1 MLLLRTPC
9 HPWQG
14 FFVDPIAAPTVRQQV
29 RRVKQKHDGTLY
41 IPVQAPSIDAQM
53 ERGSHLHLLPP
64 PGSQPVPADGELQW
78 FTTGPMELELGGSL
92 PSVTVAYRTWGTLNE
107 TRDNAVLVLHALT
120 GDSQASGDGGW
131 WSPLIGPGKAID
143 TDRAFVICSNILGGC
158 QGTTGPA
165 SIDPVTGR
173 PYAMRFPLITIGD
186 MVALQRR
193 LVESFGIT
201 GLIAAGGS
209 IGGAQAL
216 EWATRHSDLVR
227 ASIPVAVT
235 AALGP
240 QAIALNEAGRRAIM
254 ADPDWRGGEY
264 ASDGVF
270 PADGL
275 AIARMIAMTQ
285 FHSNESMDARFD
297 RKAATRPSLYP
308 SFGGTFDVEGYIHYH
323 GAALVRRFDA
333 NSHLYLTR
341 AMDLYDLYRDGG
353 VDWLERIDAPMLL
366 LGIRSDWLYPA
377 AGVRALRD
385 QVAAAGKQVD
395 YYELDSPD
403 GHDAF
408 LKEWEMLTE
417 SIGPFIG
424 ASLDELDVALSH
436 VARGR

>member
-1 MLLLRTPC
+1 M
-9 HPWQG
+9 
-14 FFVDPIAAPTVRQQV
+14 DN
-29 RRVKQKHDGTLY
+29 RVKQKFDGSIY
-41 IPVQAPSIDAQM
+41 IPPKATEASAGSG
-53 ERGSHLHLLPP
+53 RGGLLQLLPP
-64 PGSQPVPADGELQW
+64 IETFSEPGDGVLQV
-78 FTTGPMELELGGSL
+78 FLTGPLELELGGSL
-92 PSVTVAYRTWGTLNE
+92 PGATVAYRTWGRLNE
-107 TRDNAVLVLHALT
+107 ARDNVVLVLHALT
-120 GDSQASGDGGW
+120 GDSQAAGDGGW
-131 WSPLIGPGKAID
+131 WAPLIGSGKAID

-165 SIDPVTGR
+165 SIDPLTGR

-186 MVALQRR
+186 MVNLQRR
-193 LVESFGIT
+193 LVESMGIT
-201 GLIAAGGS
+201 GLIAIGGS

-216 EWATRHSDLVR
+216 EWATRHTDLVR
-227 ASIPVAVT
+227 ASVPVAVT
-235 AALGP
+235 SALGP
-240 QAIALNEAGRRAIM
+240 QSIALNEAGRRAIM

-264 ASDGVF
+264 ASEDVF

-285 FHSNESMDARFD
+285 FHSTESMSARFD

-353 VDWLERIDAPMLL
+353 AEYWLDRIEAPMLL

-377 AGVRALRD
+377 AGVRELRD
-385 QVAAAGKQVD
+385 RIAARGKQVE
-395 YYELDSPD
+395 YCELDSPD

-408 LKEWEMLTE
+408 LKEWTMLTE
-417 SIGPFIG
+417 SIGPFVST
-424 ASLDELDVALSH
+424 SLDELDIVHPLVAS
-436 VARGR
+436 GD

>member
-1 MLLLRTPC
+1 MKQRFD
-9 HPWQG
+9 G
-14 FFVDPIAAPTVRQQV
+14 SIFFPM
-29 RRVKQKHDGTLY
+29 
-41 IPVQAPSIDAQM
+41 QAPDTGAEL
-53 ERGSHLHLLPP
+53 ERGSHLQLLPP
-64 PGSQPVPADGELQW
+64 LNMSGEAENGELRW
-78 FTTGPMELELGGSL
+78 FTTGPVQLELGGIL

-107 TRDNAVLVLHALT
+107 HRDNAVLVLHALT
-120 GDSQASGDGGW
+120 GDSNAANDGGW
-131 WSPLIGPGKAID
+131 WEPLIGTGRAID

-165 SIDPVTGR
+165 SIDPLTGR

-186 MVALQRR
+186 MVTVQRR
-193 LVESFGIT
+193 LVESLGIR
-201 GLIAAGGS
+201 GLIAIGGS
-209 IGGAQAL
+209 IGGCQAL
-216 EWATRHSDLVR
+216 EWATRHPELVR
-227 ASIPVAVT
+227 ASVPVAAT

-264 ASDGVF
+264 ASEGVF

-285 FHSNESMDARFD
+285 FHSTESMGARFG
-297 RKAATRPSLYP
+297 RKPATRPSLYP
-308 SFGGTFDVEGYIHYH
+308 SFGGTFDVEGYVHYH

-353 VDWLERIDAPMLL
+353 VEEWLDRIAAPMLL

-377 AGVRALRD
+377 VGVIELGE
-385 QVAAAGKQVD
+385 QVAARGKDVA
-395 YYELDSPD
+395 YIELDSPD

-408 LKEWEMLTE
+408 LKEWEMMTDA
-417 SIGPFIG
+417 IGPFVT
-424 ASLDELDVALSH
+424 ASLDQLEQPESH
-436 VARGR
+436 VARHG

>member
-1 MLLLRTPC
+1 M
-9 HPWQG
+9 
-14 FFVDPIAAPTVRQQV
+14 
-29 RRVKQKHDGTLY
+29 KQKFDGSVYVPIQPPNT
-41 IPVQAPSIDAQM
+41 QNES
-53 ERGSHLHLLPP
+53 ERVAHLHLLPP
-64 PGSQPVPADGELQW
+64 LGMVPQAADGELQW
-78 FTTGPMELELGGSL
+78 FTTGPLQLEFGGSL
-92 PSVTVAYRTWGTLNE
+92 PAATVAYRTWGRLNE
-107 TRDNAVLVLHALT
+107 TRDNAILVLHALT
-120 GDSQASGDGGW
+120 GDSQAAGDGGW
-131 WSPLIGPGKAID
+131 WSPLIGPKQALD
-143 TDRAFVICSNILGGC
+143 TDRAFVICANILGGC

-165 SIDPVTGR
+165 SIDPLTGR

-186 MVALQRR
+186 MVTLQRR
-193 LVESFGIT
+193 LVESLGIA
-201 GLIAAGGS
+201 GLIVVGGS

-227 ASIPVAVT
+227 VSVPVAVT

-264 ASDGVF
+264 AGEGVF

-285 FHSNESMDARFD
+285 FHSTESMDGRFG
-297 RKAATRPSLYP
+297 RKQATRPSLYP

-323 GAALVRRFDA
+323 GAALIRRFDA

-341 AMDLYDLYRDGG
+341 AMDLYDLYGDGG
-353 VDWLERIDAPMLL
+353 ADVWLERIDAPMLL

-377 AGVRALRD
+377 AGVRELRD
-385 QVAAAGKQVD
+385 QIAAAGKQVD

-408 LKEWEMLTE
+408 LKEWAMMTE
-417 SIGPFIG
+417 SIGPFIS
-424 ASLDELDVALSH
+424 ASLDELDVLPSH
-436 VARGR
+436 IAREG

>member
-1 MLLLRTPC
+1 MHEP
-9 HPWQG
+9 
-14 FFVDPIAAPTVRQQV
+14 
-29 RRVKQKHDGTLY
+29 
-41 IPVQAPSIDAQM
+41 
-53 ERGSHLHLLPP
+53 E
-64 PGSQPVPADGELQW
+64 DGELRW
-78 FTTGPMELELGGSL
+78 FTTGPLQLELGGTL
-92 PSVTVAYRTWGTLNE
+92 PGATVAYRTWGTLNRN
-107 TRDNAVLVLHALT
+107 RDNAILVLHALT
-120 GDSQASGDGGW
+120 GDSNAAGPDGW
-131 WSPLIGPGKAID
+131 WEPLIGSGRAID
-143 TDRAFVICSNILGGC
+143 TDRAFVICSNILGAC

-165 SIDPVTGR
+165 SIDPLTGR

-186 MVALQRR
+186 MVTLQRR

-201 GLIAAGGS
+201 GLIPIGGS
-209 IGGAQAL
+209 IGGCQAL
-216 EWATRHSDLVR
+216 EWATRHPELVR
-227 ASIPVAVT
+227 ASVPVAAT

-264 ASDGVF
+264 ASEGVF

-285 FHSNESMDARFD
+285 FHSTESMGARFG
-297 RKAATRPSLYP
+297 RKPATRPSLYP

-353 VDWLERIDAPMLL
+353 VEKWLDRLDAPMLL

-377 AGVRALRD
+377 VGVIELHD
-385 QVAAAGKQVD
+385 QIAVRGKEVS
-395 YYELDSPD
+395 YIELDSPD

-408 LKEWEMLTE
+408 LKEWGMMTE
-417 SIGPFIG
+417 AIGPFIS
-424 ASLDELDVALSH
+424 ASLDELEAPESH
-436 VARGR
+436 IAREG